1 MPPKKISDAELLALA
16 DLCDGNQSE
25 MSRRLGGSPSQS
37 AINQRLKR
45 LGWQPSSRRSPVAE
59 EISDDEVI
67 RRIQA
72 QETLPDGFDIARRE
86 VLSKIAKVQADAA
99 LAAARAKSTDT
110 AYHPWTETKDILRY
124 VFQQMWHRMATT
136 DALKEQARE
145 VERVVVEH
153 LKYEYPEAG

>member
-1 MPPKKISDAELLALA
+1 MPPKQISDAELIALA

-25 MSRRLGGSPSQS
+25 MSRRLGGYSQS
-37 AINQRLKR
+37 SISRRLRR
-45 LGWQPSSRRSPVAE
+45 LSWQPSSRSSRPAE
-59 EISDDEVI
+59 QISDDDVI

-72 QETLPDGFDIARRE
+72 QERLPDGFDIARRE
-86 VLSKIAKVQADAA
+86 VLSKIAKTQADAA
-99 LAAARAKSTDT
+99 LAAARAKVTDT
-110 AYHPWTETKDILRY
+110 AYHPWTETKEILRY

>member
-1 MPPKKISDAELLALA
+1 MALA

-25 MSRRLGGSPSQS
+25 MSRRLGGYSRTS
-37 AINQRLKR
+37 INRRLKR
-45 LGWQPSSRRSPVAE
+45 LSWAPSPQRSQAVE

-72 QETLPDGFDIARRE
+72 QQALPDGFSTGRRE

-99 LAAARAKSTDT
+99 LAAARAKATDT
-110 AYHPWTETKDILRY
+110 AYHPWTETREILRY
-124 VFQQMWHRMATT
+124 MMKQMWDRMATT

>member
-1 MPPKKISDAELLALA
+1 MPPKKIENGDLLDMA
-16 DLCDGNQSE
+16 DRCGGNQSE
-25 MSRRLGGSPSQS
+25 MSRRLGGYSRTS
-37 AINQRLKR
+37 INRRLKR
-45 LGWQPSSRRSPVAE
+45 LGWEPSSRPSQPAE
-59 EISDDEVI
+59 QFSDDEVI

-72 QETLPDGFDIARRE
+72 QQALPDGFSTGRRE

-99 LAAARAKSTDT
+99 LAAARAKATDT
-110 AYHPWTETKDILRY
+110 AYHPWTETREILRY
-124 VFQQMWHRMATT
+124 MMKQMWDRMATT

>member
-1 MPPKKISDAELLALA
+1 MPPKKISDGELLELA

-25 MSRRLGGSPSQS
+25 MSRRLGGYSRTS
-37 AINQRLKR
+37 INRRLKR
-45 LGWQPSSRRSPVAE
+45 LSWAPSSRRLPPTE
-59 EISDDEVI
+59 DLSDDEII

-72 QETLPDGFDIARRE
+72 QEPLPDGFPIGRRE
-86 VLSKIAKVQADAA
+86 VLSKVAKVQADAA
-99 LAAARAKSTDT
+99 LASSRAKLTDT
-110 AYHPWTETKDILRY
+110 SYHPWTETKEILRY
-124 VFQQMWHRMATT
+124 TFQQMWHRMATT

>member
-1 MPPKKISDAELLALA
+1 MPPKKISDAGLLSLA

-25 MSRRLGGSPSQS
+25 MSRRLDGYSQGSISR
-37 AINQRLKR
+37 RLKR

-72 QETLPDGFDIARRE
+72 QEKLPDGFDIARRE

-110 AYHPWTETKDILRY
+110 AYHPWIETREIMRFFAKT
-124 VFQQMWHRMATT
+124 MWDRMATT

-145 VERVVVEH
+145 VERVVLEY
-153 LKYEYPEAG
+153 LRAEYPEAR